1 MTKVVILAGGYG
13 TRLSEYTVNIPKPM
27 VQIGNMPMIE
37 HIMNHYSYYGFK
49 EFIICLGYKQ
59 NVIKDYFIN
68 YNKVNNDLFLDLKRN
83 TIDIINELKKDW
95 KISLIDTGL
104 DTKTG
109 GRLKRIRDYLND
121 ETFLLTYGDGLSNI
135 NLKKI
140 YKFHQSQNKSI
151 TIAAVRPQARFGE
164 LEIIRDSVIAF
175 QEKPQLKQGR
185 INGGFFVVEP
195 KFIDYINGDEEMLE
209 THPMQRAI
217 KNNDVAAYETDS
229 FWRCVDSK
237 RDLDYVQKLWEEG
250 NAKWA
255 IY

>member
-13 TRLSEYTVNIPKPM
+13 TRLSEYTSSIPKPM

-37 HIMNHYSYYGFK
+37 HIMNHYSSYGFK
-49 EFIICLGYKQ
+49 EFIVCLGYKQ
-59 NVIKDYFIN
+59 DVIKDYFIN
-68 YNKVNNDLFLDLKRN
+68 YNRLKNDLLLDLKKN
-83 TIDIINELKKDW
+83 TTEIINELRKDW

-109 GRLKRIRDYLND
+109 GRLKRIREYLQD

-135 NLKKI
+135 NLNKKI
-140 YKFHQSQNKSI
+140 QFHKSQGKSI
-151 TIAAVRPQARFGE
+151 TISAVRPQARFGE
-164 LEIIRDSVIAF
+164 LEIREGSVLSF

-195 KFIDYINGDEEMLE
+195 RFIDYIKTDDEMLE
-209 THPMQRAI
+209 TNPIQRAI
-217 KNNDVAAYETDS
+217 ENDDVAAYETDS

-237 RDLDYVQKLWEEG
+237 RDLDYVQKLWDEG

-255 IY
+255 I

>member
-37 HIMNHYSYYGFK
+37 HIMNHYSLYGFK

-59 NVIKDYFIN
+59 HVIKDYFIN
-68 YNKVNNDLFLDLKRN
+68 YNRVNNDLLLDLKEN

-109 GRLKRIRDYLND
+109 GRLKRIRDYLED
-121 ETFLLTYGDGLSNI
+121 ETFFLTYGDGLSNI
-135 NLKKI
+135 NLKKT
-140 YKFHQSQNKSI
+140 YTFHQSHKKSI

-164 LEIIRDSVIAF
+164 LEIIQDAVVSF

-195 KFIDYINGDEEMLE
+195 KFIDYIDGDEEMLE
-209 THPMQRAI
+209 TFPIQRAI

-255 IY
+255 I

>member
-13 TRLSEYTVNIPKPM
+13 TRLSEYTTNIPKPM
-27 VQIGNMPMIE
+27 VPIGGIPMIE
-37 HIMNHYSYYGFK
+37 HIMNHYSFYGFS

-59 NVIKDYFIN
+59 HIIKDYFIN
-68 YNKVNNDLFLDLKRN
+68 YNYSNNDVFVDLASNEIQLFEKKR
-83 TIDIINELKKDW
+83 KKW

-109 GRLKRIRDYLND
+109 GRLKRVKYLLGKD
-121 ETFLLTYGDGLSNI
+121 TFLMTYGDGLSNI
-135 NLKKI
+135 NLLKKI
-140 YKFHQSQNKSI
+140 EFHKIHNKSL
-151 TIAAVRPQARFGE
+151 TLSAVRPQARFGE
-164 LEIIRDSVIAF
+164 LQISDGILNSF

-195 KFIDYINGDEEMLE
+195 RFIDYIDSDQDMLE
-209 THPMQRAI
+209 TQPMQKAI

-237 RDLDYVQKLWEEG
+237 RDLEYVENLWETG
-250 NAKWA
+250 QAKWA
-255 IY
+255 I

>member
-13 TRLSEYTVNIPKPM
+13 TRLSEYTSSIPKPM

-37 HIMNHYSYYGFK
+37 HIMNHYSSYGFK
-49 EFIICLGYKQ
+49 EFIVCLGYKQ
-59 NVIKDYFIN
+59 DVIKDYFIN
-68 YNKVNNDLFLDLKRN
+68 YNRLKNDLLLDLKKN
-83 TIDIINELKKDW
+83 TTEIINELKKDW

-109 GRLKRIRDYLND
+109 GRLKRIREYLQD

-135 NLKKI
+135 NLNKKI
-140 YKFHQSQNKSI
+140 QFHKSQGKSI
-151 TIAAVRPQARFGE
+151 TISAVRPQARFGE
-164 LEIIRDSVIAF
+164 LEIREGSVLSF

-195 KFIDYINGDEEMLE
+195 RFIDYIKTDDEMLE
-209 THPMQRAI
+209 TNPIQRAI
-217 KNNDVAAYETDS
+217 ENNDVAAYETDS

-237 RDLDYVQKLWEEG
+237 RDLDYVQKLWDEG

-255 IY
+255 I